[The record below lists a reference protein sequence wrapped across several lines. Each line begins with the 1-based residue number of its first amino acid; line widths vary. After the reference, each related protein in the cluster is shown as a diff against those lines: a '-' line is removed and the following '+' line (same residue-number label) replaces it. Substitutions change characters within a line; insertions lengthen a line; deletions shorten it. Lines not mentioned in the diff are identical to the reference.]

1 MVAHQTWVRAPLIF
15 SGIRHILLA
24 QPYHHHLAIPLSRES
39 HVVPDEAIL
48 QCRAGTLA
56 FKANMSEKA
65 AASFTRALTLNPLL
79 WEAFEGLC
87 AIGQSQA
94 NLLDF

>member
-1 MVAHQTWVRAPLIF
+1 M
-15 SGIRHILLA
+15 
-24 QPYHHHLAIPLSRES
+24 PLSRES

-56 FKANMSEKA
+56 VKANLTQKA
-65 AASFTRALTLNPLL
+65 TASFNRALALNPLL

-87 AIGQSQA
+87 SVGES
-94 NLLDF
+94 